1 MKYFITL
8 ILLIAI
14 LSYGQIFEPNFPI
27 AVNIALVFFIFLT
40 AVILEYTPLK
50 KNFESDFQMRSQ
62 WKIIGKFGLVSA
74 VAWTTFWVLGTNNY
88 RDILFFIIIFWIFP
102 VAEIIIWFIYKREK
116 PYILF
121 IKENEL
127 TINSRWIQRRNLSE
141 LKEIRFDRISKIL
154 KLDFESNSTIA
165 IKKMEYN
172 EEDVDRLV
180 EIIIEKSENNIF
192 IPLNYKPSID
202 KTAVGTI

>member
-1 MKYFITL
+1 MKYFIIL
-8 ILLIAI
+8 ILSIAI
-14 LSYGQIFEPNFPI
+14 LSYGQIFEPGFPTAI
-27 AVNIALVFFIFLT
+27 NIALTFLILLT
-40 AVILEYTPLK
+40 AVLLEYTPLK

-62 WKIIGKFGLVSA
+62 RKIIGKFDLVSA
-74 VAWTTFWVLGTNNY
+74 VAWTTFWWLGTNNY

-116 PYILF
+116 PYTLF

-127 TINSRWIQRRNLSE
+127 TINSRWVQRRNLSE

-165 IKKMEYN
+165 IKTMEYN
-172 EEDVDRLV
+172 EKDIERLL
-180 EIIIEKSENNIF
+180 EIIVAKS
-192 IPLNYKPSID
+192 
-202 KTAVGTI
+202 